1 MRLYK
6 YFLKNLPPEDDDV
19 EYTLSD
25 QYPLYAFTADKKLA
39 KRFEKERNMDK
50 FIKIVSKV
58 SREKYIEYGETNRN
72 HDLSLYKLATSRKES
87 ESGVATLVMTLI
99 EYQCVDPEL
108 ASVALY
114 DDNFWCSEY
123 HCPPYVYKT
132 KIQKALDFIDYSKI
146 YKIYFNPDEN
156 VDADFDVK
164 KIDQY
169 NYFLDKFQD
178 IFL

>member
-6 YFLKNLPPEDDDV
+6 YFLKNLPPEEEDV
-19 EYTLSD
+19 EYTISD
-25 QYPLYAFTADKKLA
+25 QYPLYAFTVDKKLA

-72 HDLSLYKLATSRKES
+72 HDLSLYKLATTHKES

-99 EYQCVDPEL
+99 EYQCVDPDVV
-108 ASVALY
+108 SVALY
-114 DDNFWCSEY
+114 DNDFWCSKY
-123 HCPPYVYKT
+123 HYPPYVYKT

-156 VDADFDVK
+156 VDSEIEVR

-169 NYFLDKFQD
+169 NYFLDKFKD